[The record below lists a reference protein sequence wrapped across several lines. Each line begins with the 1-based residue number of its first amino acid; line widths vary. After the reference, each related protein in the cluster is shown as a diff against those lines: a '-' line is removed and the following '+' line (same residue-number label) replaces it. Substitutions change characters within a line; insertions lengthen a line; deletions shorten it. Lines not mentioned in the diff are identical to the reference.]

1 MACYCNNQ
9 TLAGLCKDCE
19 GSVGGIVTV
28 YAIPWSW
35 VKSVSVGTATTGT
48 DIDYQI
54 ITAITFDTAVTAAT
68 FYEYQLR
75 KNTGSMT
82 STLNVTDDGNVYVST
97 ELSLVFSKMET
108 KKRIEMN
115 ALAVQDLAII
125 VKDANGKYWYLG
137 ETEPVNASAG
147 EGATG
152 TNRTDSNHYGITFT
166 ALSPDFPKE
175 VAESALNGKIEQATN

>member
-1 MACYCNNQ
+1 MACYCTNQ

-28 YAIPWSW
+28 YAAPWSW
-35 VKSVSVGTATTGT
+35 ISGVTTG
-48 DIDYQI
+48 IDAETSADTQI
-54 ITAITFDTAVTAAT
+54 ITAITFDSAVTAAT
-68 FYEYQLR
+68 FYEYQFR

-115 ALAVQDLAII
+115 ALSTQDLAIV

-166 ALSPDFPKE
+166 ALSADFPKE
-175 VAESALNGKIEQATN
+175 VTASALEGKIQQGTN

>member
-1 MACYCNNQ
+1 MACTCSSL

-19 GSVGGIVTV
+19 GSVGGIVEV
-28 YAIPWSW
+28 YVAKYGDVTS
-35 VKSVSVGTATTGT
+35 VAVADSGDSKSMVTGITMASGTSYYV
-48 DIDYQI
+48 YQ
-54 ITAITFDTAVTAAT
+54 F
-68 FYEYQLR
+68 R

-115 ALAVQDLAII
+115 ALATQDLAII

-152 TNRTDSNHYGITFT
+152 TNRTDSNHYQITFT
-166 ALSPDFPKE
+166 ALSPNFLPE
-175 VAESALNGKIEQATN
+175 VLGSVIEGLSKVEPTN

>member
-1 MACYCNNQ
+1 MACTCSSL

-19 GSVGGIVTV
+19 GSVGGIVEVYVATYGSISGTPTV
-28 YAIPWSW
+28 SGGEI
-35 VKSVSVGTATTGT
+35 TEINMETGAKFYK
-48 DIDYQI
+48 YQ
-54 ITAITFDTAVTAAT
+54 F
-68 FYEYQLR
+68 R

-115 ALAVQDLAII
+115 ALATQDLVII

-152 TNRTDSNHYGITFT
+152 QNRTDSNHYQITFT
-166 ALSPDFPKE
+166 ALSPDFLPE
-175 VAESALNGKIEQATN
+175 VTQNAINSLTIEEATN

>member
-1 MACYCNNQ
+1 MACSCPSL
-9 TLAGLCKDCE
+9 TLSGLCKDCS
-19 GSVGGIVTV
+19 GSVGGIVEV
-28 YAIPWSW
+28 YVAKYADVTSIAP
-35 VKSVSVGTATTGT
+35 VSGDNITGIT
-48 DIDYQI
+48 MAASAFFYTYQ
-54 ITAITFDTAVTAAT
+54 F
-68 FYEYQLR
+68 R

-108 KKRIEMN
+108 AKRVEMN
-115 ALAVQDLAII
+115 ALATQDLAII

-137 ETEPVNASAG
+137 ETEPVNASSG

-152 TNRTDSNHYGITFT
+152 QNRTDSNHYGIVFT

-175 VAESALNGKIEQATN
+175 VTEEAMDALKTSIFEPTN

>member
-1 MACYCNNQ
+1 MSCVCSAQ
-9 TLAGLCKDCE
+9 TLNGLCKDCE

-28 YAIPWSW
+28 YVASWSD
-35 VKSVSVGTATTGT
+35 VTALVSSG
-48 DIDYQI
+48 DI
-54 ITAITFDTAVTAAT
+54 ITGITLASGKT
-68 FYEYQLR
+68 FYEYQFR

-108 KKRIEMN
+108 RKRIEMN
-115 ALAVQDLAII
+115 ALSVQDLAIV

-152 TNRTDSNHYGITFT
+152 TNRTDSNHYNITFT
-166 ALSPDFPKE
+166 ALSQNFPSE
-175 VAESALNGKIEQATN
+175 VNGDALEGKITQATN

>member
-1 MACYCNNQ
+1 MACVCTNQ
-9 TLAGLCKDCE
+9 TLNGLCKDCE
-19 GSVGGIVTV
+19 GSIGGIIEV
-28 YAIPWSW
+28 YAAVHSN
-35 VKSVSVGTATTGT
+35 VSAIATSGDMITGIT
-48 DIDYQI
+48 LVSGASFYKYQ
-54 ITAITFDTAVTAAT
+54 F
-68 FYEYQLR
+68 R

-115 ALAVQDLAII
+115 ALATQDLALI

-166 ALSPDFPKE
+166 ALSPNFLPE
-175 VAESALNGKIEQATN
+175 VSATAIASLDIEEATN